1 MVDNPGLVSTG
12 LPSPVWNQFKSTDD
26 YNGISS
32 PSNSTIWLVAS
43 NTKMTTLP
51 ATATIS
57 PPHL

>member
-32 PSNSTIWLVAS
+32 PSKSTIWLVAS
-43 NTKMTTLP
+43 SVDRGTHELVWGDGV
-51 ATATIS
+51 
-57 PPHL
+57 